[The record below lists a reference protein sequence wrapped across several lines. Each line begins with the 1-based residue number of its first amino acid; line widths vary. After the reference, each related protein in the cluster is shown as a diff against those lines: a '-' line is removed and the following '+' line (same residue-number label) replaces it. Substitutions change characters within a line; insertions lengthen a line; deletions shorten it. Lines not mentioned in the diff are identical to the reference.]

1 MSSPRNRR
9 RRGCPKSRSTYGW
22 GQRDEKSGSF
32 RAATFVGNRTYR
44 EQLTWVGGLAAK
56 KAGFMGGDE
65 KQPKATTPS
74 LDKEE
79 AEELQRI
86 LQSDDIAPVDYPSY
100 GRSVA
105 HIILRGVIAY
115 WRKN

>member
-1 MSSPRNRR
+1 MTAPPGDGHGQVVGVRCWPR
-9 RRGCPKSRSTYGW
+9 P
-22 GQRDEKSGSF
+22 
-32 RAATFVGNRTYR
+32 
-44 EQLTWVGGLAAK
+44 
-56 KAGFMGGDE
+56 MGGDK
-65 KQPKATTPS
+65 KQPEENAPS
-74 LDKEE
+74 PDQEE

-86 LQSDDIAPVDYPSY
+86 LQSDDIAPVDYASY